1 MKLDHNVVLINRKKT
16 LKRAFDD
23 FDIKFH
29 EQNNSFNEKRIPFSE
44 NHKYRS
50 VNFQKNEKLKSI

>member
-1 MKLDHNVVLINRKKT
+1 MKLDHNVVLINTKKT

-29 EQNNSFNEKRIPFSE
+29 EQNNSFYEKRIPLSE

-50 VNFQKNEKLKSI
+50 VNFQKN